1 MQPFFQLTVD
11 YWWLVPLVGA
21 GLVVYRF
28 AGWRGLLAVAA
39 LGLAG
44 GLWTE
49 GRRHERAKAAQAA
62 ERRRQ
67 KALEDRS
74 RIDAE
79 VSKLN
84 PDQRRDRLSGW
95 LRDD

>member
-1 MQPFFQLTVD
+1 MQPFFQFGLD

-28 AGWRGLLAVAA
+28 AGWRGLVAVAA

-49 GRRHERAKAAQAA
+49 GRRHERVKAAEAA
-62 ERRRQ
+62 ERRRL

-74 RIDAE
+74 RIDEE
-79 VSKLN
+79 VSNLS
-84 PDQRRDRLSGW
+84 PDDRRKRLTPW
-95 LRDD
+95 MRDD